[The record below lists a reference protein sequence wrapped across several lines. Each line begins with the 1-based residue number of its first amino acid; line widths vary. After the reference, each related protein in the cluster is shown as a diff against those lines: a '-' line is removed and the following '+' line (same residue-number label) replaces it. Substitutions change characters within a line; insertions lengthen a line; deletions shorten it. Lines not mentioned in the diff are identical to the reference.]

1 MSWPWKI
8 ALSLAWGLVLG
19 LAAALGAGAMLL
31 GVAWLYLYGD
41 DPWPESFDEAV
52 LIGTAAAGLLTCAAV
67 IAGFALLP
75 RVSPSLDR
83 RLQARAA
90 LRWTVLAIP
99 LLLAAGAVAAYAR
112 QQAAWTAGRA
122 AAERQEQRRAQAH
135 RLTSAE
141 WRLDA
146 PVGRLFVEL
155 SAEGVAEGSYSL
167 LWEARGVG
175 APEPI
180 GSGTVIGSLL
190 PAGPGRLSLQLD
202 ASALAR
208 RYAEAV
214 LSRPEAVQIDL
225 PLTLEF
231 ALAIEGESA
240 YPGDPPLRLTV
251 PLSFDYRPDG
261 QVRFNGSPT

>member
-19 LAAALGAGAMLL
+19 AAAALGAGAMLL
-31 GVAWLYLYGD
+31 AAAWLYLFGD
-41 DPWPESFDEAV
+41 DPWPQSFDAAV
-52 LIGTAAAGLLTCAAV
+52 LIGSAAVGLLTCAAV
-67 IAGFALLP
+67 GAGVAALP
-75 RVSPSLDR
+75 RLSPGLDR
-83 RLQARAA
+83 RLRSSAA

-112 QQAAWTAGRA
+112 QQAAWTTERA

-141 WRLDA
+141 WRFDA
-146 PVGRLFVEL
+146 PSGRLFVEL
-155 SAEGVAEGSYSL
+155 SAEGAAEGTYSL
-167 LWEARGVG
+167 LWEAHGVG
-175 APEPI
+175 ASEAV
-180 GSGTVIGSLL
+180 GFGAVIGSL

-208 RYAEAV
+208 RYAESA

-231 ALAIEGESA
+231 ALALKGESA
-240 YPGDPPLRLTV
+240 LPGGPRLRLTV
-251 PLSFDYRPDG
+251 PLSFGYGPDG
-261 QVRFNGSPT
+261 RVRFNGSPT